1 MSHFCIIK
9 PHMQILFESDQRVD
23 FVVVVVGSEDAKRVG
38 ERREGLCFNR
48 LIGTLVCRSP
58 FLAFNQPGGDVC

>member
-1 MSHFCIIK
+1 
-9 PHMQILFESDQRVD
+9 MQILFESDQRVD

-38 ERREGLCFNR
+38 ERREGL
-48 LIGTLVCRSP
+48 IGTLVCRSP